1 MDLHRAP
8 ELDDDPEYTPDGQ
21 IIYSNPSSQ
30 LGQRA
35 PDRLPAANHQWRRP
49 WGRRRCEEARMA

>member
-8 ELDDDPEYTPDGQ
+8 ELDDNPEYTPDGQ

-35 PDRLPAANHQWRRP
+35 PDRLPAANHP
-49 WGRRRCEEARMA
+49 